1 MLSCSFV
8 GEEEKARGNS
18 KGQVSNLKLMPLE
31 ESSSQWRTMK
41 QRKIILEDLV
51 TSRAMK
57 SWQGCIYETPEEK
70 DGYKACMKIYLA
82 KLNPKC
88 DALFQ
93 YPKKHWKYDDELCY
107 DARPIGVK
115 KLDGMMKGCRTVESV
130 HKPQRQGH
138 RNHLEVKH
146 RRPKWHIREFKIEHY
161 GWMTT
166 VGRAREVWF
175 LSMVDWIEYEPF
187 GAKKKRLRL

>member
-57 SWQGCIYETPEEK
+57 SWQGCRKP
-70 DGYKACMKIYLA
+70 L
-82 KLNPKC
+82 
-88 DALFQ
+88 
-93 YPKKHWKYDDELCY
+93 KKTT
-107 DARPIGVK
+107 VK
-115 KLDGMMKGCRTVESV
+115 SHEDLPS
-130 HKPQRQGH
+130 
-138 RNHLEVKH
+138 EVK
-146 RRPKWHIREFKIEHY
+146 P
-161 GWMTT
+161 
-166 VGRAREVWF
+166 
-175 LSMVDWIEYEPF
+175 
-187 GAKKKRLRL
+187 